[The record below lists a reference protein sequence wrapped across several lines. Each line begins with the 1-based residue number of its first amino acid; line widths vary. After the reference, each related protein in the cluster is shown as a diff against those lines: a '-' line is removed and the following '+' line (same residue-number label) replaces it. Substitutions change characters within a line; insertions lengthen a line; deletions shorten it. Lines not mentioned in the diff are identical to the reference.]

1 MTDRQNWQA
10 AFLNQ
15 ARVDWAAYQKTRLGT
30 WPECHQLLFLQMA
43 SEKLGK
49 AVLIAGPSNLETIT
63 QSHAAFVMFM
73 RFAGNN
79 HKLQKMLGLK
89 KSQQRAQFKS
99 LLPLAH
105 EIELLA
111 PALAQGGPNPE
122 YPWQNTSGDIF
133 APTNYPFPLIQR
145 LHQTPQGIQLLKYVE
160 IFLKRFEELF
170 M

>member
-1 MTDRQNWQA
+1 MNERQRWQIAFLQQAKSDWQA
-10 AFLNQ
+10 YQRTRQ
-15 ARVDWAAYQKTRLGT
+15 ADWPT
-30 WPECHQLLFLQMA
+30 CHRLLFLQMA

-49 AVLIAGPSNLETIT
+49 AVLITGPSRLETIT

-73 RFAGNN
+73 RVAGNN
-79 HKLQKMLGLK
+79 HKLQKVVVMK

-122 YPWQNTSGDIF
+122 YPWQDTSGDIF

-160 IFLKRFEELF
+160 IFLQRFEELF